1 MTQNEAREVSNR
13 EVKSSAFTAYFSEPK
28 NAAQLYSALAG
39 VETAPEDIV
48 IRTLEG
54 VLFLARK
61 NDLAF
66 TVKNKALVIAEH
78 QSTVSENM
86 PLRSVIYYGRTV
98 EKLLEP
104 RALYHQKR
112 IPIPTP
118 EFYMFYNGGTA
129 QPLERV
135 LKLSEAYLEKTE
147 HPMLECVVKMIN
159 INLPAKHEILEEC
172 RPLYEYAWFI
182 QRVRE
187 YQDEEL
193 GRDESIRKAILD
205 CQREGIFAEFVREHG
220 TEAVNMLYTQFN
232 MDDALDVRYEEGV
245 EDGYEKGV
253 SAGKA
258 EGITEGIT
266 AGRAEGITEGIAEGE
281 LRLLIRLVCA
291 KLRKGDTPDK
301 IAEDL
306 LADQE
311 KVDRICSAAKACG
324 FDENA
329 VYENLRTGEMNN
341 D

>member
-104 RALYHQKR
+104 RALYRQKR

-135 LKLSEAYLEKTE
+135 LKLSEAYVEKTE

-187 YQDEEL
+187 YQEEEL

-245 EDGYEKGV
+245 EDG
-253 SAGKA
+253 
-258 EGITEGIT
+258 
-266 AGRAEGITEGIAEGE
+266 RAEGETEGE

-291 KLRKGDTPDK
+291 KLHRGDTPDK

-306 LADQE
+306 LADPKQI
-311 KVDRICSAAKACG
+311 DRICSAAETCG

-329 VYENLRTGEMNN
+329 VYENLQAGEMNK
-341 D
+341 DQA

>member
-86 PLRSVIYYGRTV
+86 PLRSVIYYGRTI

-187 YQDEEL
+187 YQEEDL

-245 EDGYEKGV
+245 EDGYERGV
-253 SAGKA
+253 A
-258 EGITEGIT
+258 
-266 AGRAEGITEGIAEGE
+266 AGRAEERAEGE
-281 LRLLIRLVCA
+281 LRLLRLLIRQVCA
-291 KLRKGDTPDK
+291 KLQRGDTPDK

-306 LADQE
+306 LTDPKQIN
-311 KVDRICSAAKACG
+311 RICSAAEACG

-329 VYENLRTGEMNN
+329 VYEKLQAAEEMNKGQA
-341 D
+341 